1 MPYNPNDPSRLYRIA
16 YEAFSKFA
24 NGISRCSN
32 LEEVGQISQRHLK
45 YLLNFQFIRLTV
57 EQEDRFLFFSLTRN
71 KIWYD
76 IKNATRLLDYE
87 EELFQ
92 KEIPLKNSQIPDELF
107 EGHLNRDELKNP
119 VLWGWAFKRNE
130 RKIIVS
136 LISDDQKTFTAGDI
150 DILKLTADAYEAKFH
165 ELYLKKQIARKN
177 KSLSQALKTISKQ
190 NDKIRK
196 IVENQQQIIDE
207 RTLEIRQKNEK
218 LLQIS
223 ALNAHNVRE
232 PLSRIQGIIQLF
244 DAFDDT
250 TCREELI
257 PKLKVSAEEMDQ
269 VLQQVILM
277 ATKELTELKAEKA

>member
-1 MPYNPNDPSRLYRIA
+1 MSYSANDPSRLYRIA

-24 NGISRCSN
+24 NSISRCSD
-32 LEEVGQISQRHLK
+32 LEEVGQVSQRHLK
-45 YLLNFQFIRLTV
+45 YLLNFQFIRLSV
-57 EQEDRFLFFSLTRN
+57 EQEDRFLYFSLTGN

-76 IKNATRLLDYE
+76 IRNKTQLLAYE
-87 EELFQ
+87 KELFQ
-92 KEIPLKNSQIPDELF
+92 KEIPLKNSQIPEELF
-107 EGHLNRDELKNP
+107 QDHLQKNELINP
-119 VLWGWAFKRNE
+119 VLWGWAFKRND

-136 LISDDQKTFTAGDI
+136 LISDDNKTFTAGDI

-177 KSLSQALKTISKQ
+177 KSLSQALDTISIQ
-190 NDKIRK
+190 NEKIRK

-244 DAFDDT
+244 DAFDDK

-269 VLQQVILM
+269 VLQEVIQM
-277 ATKELTELKAEKA
+277 ATKELRELKVEGS